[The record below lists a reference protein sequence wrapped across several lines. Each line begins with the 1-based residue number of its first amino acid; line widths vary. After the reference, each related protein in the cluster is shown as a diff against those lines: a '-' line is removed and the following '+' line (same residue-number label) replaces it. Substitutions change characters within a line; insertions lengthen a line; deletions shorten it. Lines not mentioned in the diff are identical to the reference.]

1 MLFTPF
7 NSSKHTLQY
16 SSVCAIQFSPQRGH
30 FLYFIRF
37 SVSVVL
43 QYDCAQIIATF
54 VANFSAQSTRQAK
67 RTSLLRHPFDGTFLF
82 VIGAV
87 ATSIILVVARF
98 TCRAKSPRHYKDTLR
113 TRQVLQN
120 ELKPLVSRAARSVAR
135 AGVQRQLEVAA
146 THFLGVLLARR
157 NYRIAR
163 HDKFYIHCHL

>member
-1 MLFTPF
+1 MITAKSQTPCSPSTITYTIPTSHCHTPRYHSISFLHSSHIGSSPTSGFLLQNGHKLSATSSSNMLFTPF

-54 VANFSAQSTRQAK
+54 VTKFSAQPTRQAK

-87 ATSIILVVARF
+87 TTSIILVVARF
-98 TCRAKSPRHYKDTLR
+98 TCRAKSP
-113 TRQVLQN
+113 
-120 ELKPLVSRAARSVAR
+120 
-135 AGVQRQLEVAA
+135 
-146 THFLGVLLARR
+146 
-157 NYRIAR
+157 
-163 HDKFYIHCHL
+163 